1 MSAKLGIVGLIG
13 IGCVVAA
20 AGGGYWALRSNAAD
34 FRPAAESEPAQTA
47 PAPVAEPP
55 TAAPDTANL
64 PTTPAAP
71 AIVPVRPQPVMPTE
85 ARKAKAAAPI
95 SVQTTPTTET
105 QAPTPTTGSTTAT
118 TPATTSALSPVAPA
132 PPVAQPLPP
141 QPAPRYDEVTV
152 VADSVLGIRLDSTI
166 STETARI
173 EDRVN
178 ARLSRDVLVD
188 GRVAIPAGAR
198 LEGVVTAVERGG
210 KFKERPRL
218 GVSFNTLVL
227 ADGTRMAIQTDT
239 IFRDGDSPVAQAN
252 TKVGGSAVV
261 GAILGAMIGGKKGA
275 LVGGT
280 AGAAGGAAA
289 VAAGDRAEAV
299 LTSGTQLT
307 ARLSAPITVLI
318 ERNHEG

>member
-13 IGCVVAA
+13 LGCVAAA
-20 AGGGYWALRSNAAD
+20 AGGGYWALRSNATD
-34 FRPAAESEPAQTA
+34 LRPAAQSEPT
-47 PAPVAEPP
+47 PAAATPAAAEQPA
-55 TAAPDTANL
+55 AAPDTANI
-64 PTTPAAP
+64 PATPARQAVVPARRQPAAP
-71 AIVPVRPQPVMPTE
+71 SETRKPAVVPPVAAQPSPTV
-85 ARKAKAAAPI
+85 ADAQPP
-95 SVQTTPTTET
+95 VTTTPTT
-105 QAPTPTTGSTTAT
+105 TT
-118 TPATTSALSPVAPA
+118 APA
-132 PPVAQPLPP
+132 PPAPTPPVAPTPP
-141 QPAPRYDEVTV
+141 PAPAPRYDEVTV
-152 VADSVLGIRLDSTI
+152 AADSVLGIRLDSTI
-166 STETARI
+166 STETARV

-188 GRVAIPAGAR
+188 GRVAIPSGAR
-198 LEGVVTAVERGG
+198 LEGTVTAVERGG

-218 GVSFNTLVL
+218 GIAFNALVL
-227 ADGTRMAIQTDT
+227 ADGTRMAIQTET
-239 IFRDGDSPVAQAN
+239 IFRDGDSPAGQAN

-275 LVGGT
+275 ILGGT

-318 ERNHEG
+318 ERNQ